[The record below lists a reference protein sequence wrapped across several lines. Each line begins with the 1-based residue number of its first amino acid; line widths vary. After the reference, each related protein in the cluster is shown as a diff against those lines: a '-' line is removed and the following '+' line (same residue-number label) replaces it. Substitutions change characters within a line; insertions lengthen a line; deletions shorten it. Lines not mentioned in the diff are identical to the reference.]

1 MFTVWYD
8 THNVTQHLRDSPGPR
23 HAVGLTL
30 APGWDSRHGTGKE
43 GIEVKLRLSIDLE
56 GGSHV
61 DVVSDETWRGGR
73 GPLAAADVYNGETF
87 VANRTTR
94 GWSKPGFNDSGWAN
108 ASLGK
113 PPHNMSNP
121 KHPVASTIV
130 ATHANLPQVEVTGTQ
145 PAVDMWQ
152 ASANSYVFDFGVNR
166 AGVTTLSIPGA
177 VATKLGAGAVW
188 KQQAAEALMCAKPC
202 SINHFPAQGAG
213 AASEFT
219 EYHSDPELN
228 AEDGSGTIDFTPQFA
243 Q

>member
-1 MFTVWYD
+1 MWYD
-8 THNVTQHLRDSPGPR
+8 THDVSQHLRDSPGPR

-73 GPLAAADVYNGETF
+73 GPVAAADVYNGETF

-113 PPHNMSNP
+113 PPHNMCAPN
-121 KHPVASTIV
+121 KQRELCR
-130 ATHANLPQVEVTGTQ
+130 LPSLAGSDPCSLWPTGRTR
-145 PAVDMWQ
+145 
-152 ASANSYVFDFGVNR
+152 N
-166 AGVTTLSIPGA
+166 TLSLRRSSLRTP
-177 VATKLGAGAVW
+177 TCRRW
-188 KQQAAEALMCAKPC
+188 KSQAHSLRLTCGR
-202 SINHFPAQGAG
+202 PAPTLTYSTSA
-213 AASEFT
+213 
-219 EYHSDPELN
+219 
-228 AEDGSGTIDFTPQFA
+228 
-243 Q
+243 